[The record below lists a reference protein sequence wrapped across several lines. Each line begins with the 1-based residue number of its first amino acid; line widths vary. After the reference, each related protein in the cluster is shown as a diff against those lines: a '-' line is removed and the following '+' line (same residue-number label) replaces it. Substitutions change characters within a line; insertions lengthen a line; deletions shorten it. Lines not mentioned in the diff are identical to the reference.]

1 MNEFLESV
9 IELTSIC
16 QIKNNRGPKD
26 QSLGLGWIVEDLKE
40 FPADVRNA
48 MGYALYQAQLGLK
61 STSARPLTG
70 FGGASVLEIVDDF
83 QTDTY
88 RAVYTVRFADVVYVL
103 HAFQKKS
110 KKGIATPKADLDLIK
125 RRLRAAEKDHKIRSG
140 GTRGHN

>member
-1 MNEFLESV
+1 
-9 IELTSIC
+9 
-16 QIKNNRGPKD
+16 
-26 QSLGLGWIVEDLKE
+26 
-40 FPADVRNA
+40 

-61 STSARPLTG
+61 AAWARPLTG

-125 RRLRAAEKDHKIRSG
+125 RRLRSAEKDYKSRSG
-140 GTRGHN
+140 GTRG

>member
-1 MNEFLESV
+1 MLVDLE
-9 IELTSIC
+9 C
-16 QIKNNRGPKD
+16 QIKNNRAVGEVPKIKTLEWVG
-26 QSLGLGWIVEDLKE
+26 SSRKDLKE
-40 FPADVRNA
+40 FPAEVRNT

-61 STSARPLTG
+61 SASARPLSG

-88 RAVYTVRFADVVYVL
+88 RAVYTVRVGDVVYVL

-125 RRLRAAEKDHKIRSG
+125 RRLRAAGNDYN
-140 GTRGHN
+140 TRLVGPRGRN